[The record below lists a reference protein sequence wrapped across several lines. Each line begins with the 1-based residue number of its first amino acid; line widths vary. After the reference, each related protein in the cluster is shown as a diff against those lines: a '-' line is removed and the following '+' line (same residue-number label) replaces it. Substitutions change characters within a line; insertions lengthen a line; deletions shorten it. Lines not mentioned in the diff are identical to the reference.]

1 MNLPAEDYRC
11 YRHPDREAYIS
22 CQRCERLICPECM
35 QEASVGFQCPSCVVE
50 GAKSV
55 RTPRTVAGGAVSGR
69 EGVVSLTLIGLNVLA
84 FVLTMATGGNTG
96 QLFQSGA
103 MLSSTV
109 FTQSGEILTGV
120 ADGDYW
126 RLITSTFLHQ
136 DILHIAFNM
145 YALYLFGPFVE
156 RALGTVRFIAAYL
169 TVAMLGSVFVYL
181 LAAPNAL
188 TIGASGAVFGLFGLA
203 LMLLIKA
210 KQDVRTLLVL
220 LGINAFIGFA
230 ASGISWQAHL
240 GGFIGGVILGA
251 AFAYA
256 PRGRKVVVQLAVFSA
271 LWTAMIAA
279 IVLRTL
285 ELTS

>member
-35 QEASVGFQCPSCVVE
+35 RDASVGFQCPSCVVE
-50 GAKSV
+50 GAKTI
-55 RTPRTVAGGAVSGR
+55 RAPRTVAGGAISGR

-84 FVLTMATGGNTG
+84 FVLTMASGGNSGTI
-96 QLFQSGA
+96 FQSGA

-109 FTQSGEILTGV
+109 ITPSGEILTGV

-126 RLITSTFLHQ
+126 RLITSTFLHR
-136 DILHIAFNM
+136 DVLHIAFNM

-156 RALGTVRFIAAYL
+156 RALGIPRFVAAYL
-169 TVAMLGSVFVYL
+169 SVAVIGSVFVYL
-181 LAAPNAL
+181 LSSPYAL
-188 TIGASGAVFGLFGLA
+188 TIGASGAVFGLFGMA
-203 LMLLIKA
+203 LMLLLKA
-210 KQDVRTLLVL
+210 KQDVRTLLML
-220 LGINAFIGFA
+220 LGINAIIGFTA
-230 ASGISWQAHL
+230 NGISWEAHL

-256 PRGRKVVVQLAVFSA
+256 PRDRKGVTQLVVFAG
-271 LWTAMIAA
+271 LWTAMIIA

-285 ELTS
+285 DLTS